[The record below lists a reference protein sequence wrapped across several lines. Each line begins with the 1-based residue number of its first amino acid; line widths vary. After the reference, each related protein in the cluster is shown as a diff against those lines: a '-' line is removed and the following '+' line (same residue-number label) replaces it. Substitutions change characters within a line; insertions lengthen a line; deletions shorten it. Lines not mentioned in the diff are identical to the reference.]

1 MLEHFFETYSLTQII
16 IFIILSALAVK
27 EFINLIDWFL
37 NRGEKYFKNKN
48 KEEDKFAKYEEEI
61 KALKENQEK
70 MSESIN
76 KLSANVELLIDSDK
90 DDIKSFITKE
100 YHYFVEQKGWIDK
113 FSFDCIEK
121 RFNHYRD
128 EGGNSFIEDL
138 NLSKFVCIVA
148 ISSSDISI

>member
-16 IFIILSALAVK
+16 IFIILFALAVK

-48 KEEDKFAKYEEEI
+48 EEEDKFAKYEEEI

-76 KLSANVELLIDSDK
+76 KLSTNVELLIDSDK

-121 RFNHYRD
+121 RFNHYKD

-138 NLSKFVCIVA
+138 MSELRRLPKQPK
-148 ISSSDISI
+148 

>member
-121 RFNHYRD
+121 RFNHYKD

-138 NLSKFVCIVA
+138 MSELRQLPKQPK
-148 ISSSDISI
+148 

>member
-76 KLSANVELLIDSDK
+76 KLSANVELLVDSDK

-121 RFNHYRD
+121 SFNHYRD

-138 NLSKFVCIVA
+138 MSELRQLPKQPK
-148 ISSSDISI
+148 

>member
-16 IFIILSALAVK
+16 IFIILFALAVK

-76 KLSANVELLIDSDK
+76 RLSANVELLIDSDK

-121 RFNHYRD
+121 RFNHYKD

-138 NLSKFVCIVA
+138 MNELRQLPKQPK
-148 ISSSDISI
+148 

>member
-121 RFNHYRD
+121 RFNHYKD

-138 NLSKFVCIVA
+138 MNELRHLPKQPK
-148 ISSSDISI
+148 

>member
-16 IFIILSALAVK
+16 IFIILFALAVK

-76 KLSANVELLIDSDK
+76 KLSENVELLIDSDK

-138 NLSKFVCIVA
+138 MNELRQLPKQPK
-148 ISSSDISI
+148 

>member
-100 YHYFVEQKGWIDK
+100 YHYFVEEKGWIDK

-121 RFNHYRD
+121 RFNHYKD

-138 NLSKFVCIVA
+138 MNELRQLPKQPK
-148 ISSSDISI
+148 

>member
-16 IFIILSALAVK
+16 IFITLSALAVK

-121 RFNHYRD
+121 RFNHYKD

-138 NLSKFVCIVA
+138 MNELRHLPKQPK
-148 ISSSDISI
+148 

>member
-138 NLSKFVCIVA
+138 MSELRKLPKQPK
-148 ISSSDISI
+148 

>member
-16 IFIILSALAVK
+16 IFIIFSALAVK
-27 EFINLIDWFL
+27 EFINLIDLFL

-138 NLSKFVCIVA
+138 MSELRQLPKQPK
-148 ISSSDISI
+148 

>member
-16 IFIILSALAVK
+16 IFIILFALAVK

-37 NRGEKYFKNKN
+37 NRGEKYFKSKN

-61 KALKENQEK
+61 KILKENQEK

-76 KLSANVELLIDSDK
+76 KLSTNVELLIDSDK

-138 NLSKFVCIVA
+138 MSELRRLPKQPKQ
-148 ISSSDISI
+148 